1 MSNSYRIRT
10 QLGVDKSVKILLD
23 QDFEQL
29 EILSLK
35 ILSDQIYNRQ
45 CSDYGVIVGRISIN
59 NGFGLPNCKV
69 SIFIPLSE
77 QDENNPIIS
86 TLYPYKSLSS
96 VNEDGYRYNLLP
108 YTKSYSAHVPTGSFP
123 DREDALVDN
132 NVIEVYDKYYKFTTQ
147 TNDSGDYMLFGI
159 PLGSQTI
166 HVDIDLSDIGEFS
179 LSPQDLIRMGVAT
192 ESQVAGVSFKSSSNL
207 NSLPQIVS
215 FNRTIN
221 VDPFWGQPEVCS
233 IGITRT
239 DFDVSGEVN
248 IEITPTAI
256 FMGSIF
262 SSSDEQ
268 FQKSNCKSK
277 LKQGELCNLVAG
289 AGEILAIRQTISLD
303 NQGLPILEQ
312 FDLESGGQ
320 VIDENGTWLVDVPMN
335 LDYVFTNE
343 FGNRVLSNDSTIGIP
358 TRGKYRFKIK
368 WNQSPKLSEPIKRA
382 YFLVPNIREYGWD
395 SSGSSDPLQV
405 PNPNPNVFKSYAFS
419 LDWNDYV
426 DPQVAI
432 DCEDY
437 FYLMSYNKVYS
448 VSQLIDQYRSGYLQN
463 RIISI
468 KNILDETCESDN
480 VKFPTNDAAYRFDLV
495 YLLFIIL
502 LYIARPILYLLLIVS
517 HLLAGVLA
525 ALFIPFWRRIA
536 NLRLPNLSYPD
547 CDLCSCK
554 EGGEAT
560 GPAPSEFQVAVD
572 TELLRDGYLTP
583 LWSFSQY
590 NRPAGLWAGD
600 GNNFGQFGDYAINL
614 DGSYVG
620 STYPNTNPANYLTFS
635 EQLLVTGQ
643 PYNPGLPSP
652 STFAPQMQDIG
663 NNKKIFTTS
672 IPIFERLN
680 LFNLKSAYYDGGL
693 RKIWTLSNTW
703 EDYLNPQTNIDVR
716 NTYNPWGGGNR
727 IRVSFRP
734 TLNGYA
740 RTAGTT
746 LGDWLTT
753 GVNTPYHFD
762 NVMLLMVKPE
772 KLSEFTAGALVTFQS
787 SELSTDPNI
796 TGSTTNQF
804 GNNATTGITINQNN
818 NSINVDWARF
828 DGSGNNT
835 TTYQIDQGVDDAQYA
850 KYPMDIEYFQV
861 ITAMTIG
868 DIYGYDDIDLQQDSL
883 NSPPGLFWGN
893 FPGTLTHALFTR
905 INIVTMNNQ
914 NEFIRNNFSDG
925 DVGTYRIS
933 PALAFNNFAEQGLV
947 FLVRGVDPY
956 STRGEVEYDL
966 SGIIGGSVI
975 YNRIL
980 GNIVYPFYNPGGI
993 NPDYDGGKFII
1004 RGDNYKLNIPINGGI
1019 QNTRHNPNTDGF
1031 DPTTNQ
1037 YLYYQSYH
1045 YRPTIGGQNGFIPFN
1060 SKLPNYYSLLDKSTP
1075 WNYLTNSIGL
1085 NVTSNNSPTIPDPIP
1100 YLKLNRDYGSR
1111 NGNGVTPPFSTEEL
1125 QNAFQVEFRRI
1136 NGGDLLTRQRAILNG
1151 DEKIQHRSPNIFYR
1165 SYWSNQIVEGGSYMN
1180 QILCLNGIDP
1190 CNLGPNLNPND
1201 DRPKGVSYYYAPSY
1215 LLYNSNYNYTNT
1227 MVSSG
1232 RIVMRSDRLPTS
1244 TSYIQ
1249 DLENTFPLF
1258 SNPKFTVYFVS
1269 DDETSGVGVFG
1280 TSSTTEL
1287 GTPTFSSE
1295 LQNLDDQPP
1304 GISIL
1309 STFSCSKLVPLGC
1322 YESNNS
1328 EIDVIAPPNACYD
1341 NGLNQTPIMENGC
1354 YVLITVPVL
1363 SLVKD
1368 FQLLNEW
1375 TNRLQITFAACRNV
1389 WSHMFTNN
1397 WINGTLY
1404 AFSFKNDKRFNINNE
1419 PISVYC
1425 KDTIILH
1432 PTNNFYYR
1440 SSPYFL
1446 GNTSLSPRFVGAPP
1460 LNPLYK
1466 GNKKNLKF
1474 PTTIIDLGPKTNYTQ
1489 ELVFSNEFDGYVMDR
1504 LSETTYKDVSEILNL
1519 LIISRLVNLN
1529 FIQSL
1534 ISGGGANVTK
1544 YFDSRDDYK
1553 GFVDGDYA
1561 QMISISS
1568 ELGVVE
1574 FESSNYLP
1582 IPSGQDPI
1590 YFNDTNSNNAI
1601 FGIFFSSDSQTR
1613 DFISPKRNIINE
1625 LVDPS
1630 NNCAFDNFYVYSQE
1644 VPFYQW
1650 EINKNNNQYDN
1661 IFGNQS
1667 NTWYTNT
1674 IDDGSFFYKKYQS
1687 LNRLDV
1693 SSRYFRNTSTYSR
1706 DDKGYIYSY
1715 NSTTNEYNPDI
1726 NSWERNSSPDNTITV
1741 GSPFYFYFGLKKGK
1755 TAWDR
1760 FIKKWINFEN
1770 ITE

>member
-10 QLGVDKSVKILLD
+10 QVGVDKSVKILLD

-86 TLYPYKSLSS
+86 TLYPYKSLTS

-147 TNDSGDYMLFGI
+147 TNDSGDYMLFGV

-192 ESQVAGVSFKSSSNL
+192 ESQVAGVSFKSSNNL

-277 LKQGELCNLVAG
+277 IKQGELCNLVAG
-289 AGEILAIRQTISLD
+289 AGEILALRQTISLD
-303 NQGLPILEQ
+303 SQGLPILEQ
-312 FDLESGGQ
+312 YDLESGGQ

-343 FGNRVLSNDSTIGIP
+343 FGDRVLSNDPTIGIP
-358 TRGKYRFKIK
+358 TKGKYRFKIK

-395 SSGSSDPLQV
+395 SSGNSDPFQV
-405 PNPNPNVFKSYAFS
+405 PNPDPNVFKSYAFS

-480 VKFPTNDAAYRFDLV
+480 VKFPTNDAAYRFDLI

-517 HLLAGVLA
+517 HLLAGVMA
-525 ALFIPFWRRIA
+525 ALFIPYWRRIA

-547 CDLCSCK
+547 CDLCNCK

-560 GPAPSEFQVAVD
+560 GPTPSEFQVAVD
-572 TELLRDGYLTP
+572 TELLTNGYLTP

-590 NRPAGLWAGD
+590 TKPGFTWENDGYAPDDIIVNINDPALGYNA
-600 GNNFGQFGDYAINL
+600 AA
-614 DGSYVG
+614 SK
-620 STYPNTNPANYLTFS
+620 YLTFS

-652 STFAPQMQDIG
+652 NTFAPQMQDIG
-663 NNKKIFTTS
+663 NGKKIFTTS

-680 LFNLKSAYYDGGL
+680 LFNLKSAYFDGRIPKLWNDNGD
-693 RKIWTLSNTW
+693 RWYPDDNA
-703 EDYLNPQTNIDVR
+703 TNVR
-716 NTYNPWGGGNR
+716 DSYNPWGGGNR

-734 TLNGYA
+734 TLNGYP
-740 RTAGTT
+740 RTT
-746 LGDWLTT
+746 LPINDWYNT
-753 GVNTPYHFD
+753 GIYQPYHFD
-762 NVMLLMVKPE
+762 NVMLLMVRPE

-804 GNNATTGITINQNN
+804 GNNATIGITINQGNQ
-818 NSINVDWARF
+818 SINVDWAKF

-835 TTYQIDQGVDDAQYA
+835 TTYQIDQGVDDAQYS

-861 ITAMTIG
+861 ITGMTIG
-868 DIYGYDDIDLQQDSL
+868 DIYGYNIADLQQDDCCYP
-883 NSPPGLFWGN
+883 NSGD
-893 FPGTLTHALFTR
+893 PGTVNAPGSLRHALFTR
-905 INIVTMNNQ
+905 INIVTVKTDNTFVPNN
-914 NEFIRNNFSDG
+914 NSAE
-925 DVGTYRIS
+925 VGTYRIS
-933 PALAFNNFAEQGLV
+933 PALSFNNFAEQGLV

-966 SGIIGGSVI
+966 SGIINGSVI
-975 YNRIL
+975 NNRIL
-980 GNIVYPFYNPGGI
+980 GNLPDPLINPGGI
-993 NPDYDGGKFII
+993 DSDNRWII
-1004 RGDNYKLNIPINGGI
+1004 RGNNYKLNIPINGSI
-1019 QNTRHNPNTDGF
+1019 NNTRHVGNVDGF
-1031 DPTTNQ
+1031 DPATNQ
-1037 YLYYQSYH
+1037 YLYYPSYH
-1045 YRPTIGGQNGFIPFN
+1045 YQPTIGGQNGFISFN

-1075 WNYLTNSIGL
+1075 GQYLANSRAMWES
-1085 NVTSNNSPTIPDPIP
+1085 SNNSSTAPIIPIINPP
-1100 YLKLNRDYGSR
+1100 FLKLMRDYSAR
-1111 NGNGVTPPFSTEEL
+1111 NYTADGLPPTNTRRLF
-1125 QNAFQVEFRRI
+1125 NAFQVEFRDI
-1136 NGGDLLTRQRAILNG
+1136 TNPPNEFNQRAILNG
-1151 DEKIQHRSPNIFYR
+1151 DQKINIGQSWRSPNIFYR
-1165 SYWSNQIVEGGSYMN
+1165 SYWPNQVVEGGTYMN
-1180 QILCLNGIDP
+1180 QVLCLNGDGA
-1190 CNLGPNLNPND
+1190 CTLGPSLDPD
-1201 DRPKGVSYYYAPSY
+1201 DNKPKGVSYYYAPSY
-1215 LLYNSNYNYTNT
+1215 LLYNSPYDYSN
-1227 MVSSG
+1227 MVSAG

-1258 SNPKFTVYFVS
+1258 SNPKFTVYFVN
-1269 DDETSGVGVFG
+1269 DDETSGVGIFG
-1280 TSSTTEL
+1280 TSSATEL
-1287 GTPTFSSE
+1287 GTPTFSNS
-1295 LQNLDDQPP
+1295 LDTLDDQPS
-1304 GISIL
+1304 GITIL
-1309 STFSCSKLVPLGC
+1309 STFTCSGLVPLGC
-1322 YESNNS
+1322 YEGSTG
-1328 EIDVIAPPNACYD
+1328 EINVKPQTDTCYY
-1341 NGLNQTPIMENGC
+1341 NGINETPIMENGC

-1363 SLVKD
+1363 TLPRD
-1368 FQLLNEW
+1368 IQLLNQW

-1404 AFSFKNDKRFNINNE
+1404 AFAFKNDRRFDINNQ
-1419 PISVYC
+1419 PKSVYC

-1440 SSPYFL
+1440 SSPYFS
-1446 GNTSLSPRFVGAPP
+1446 GNIGLPPRFVGAPP
-1460 LNPLYK
+1460 RNSLYK

-1519 LIISRLVNLN
+1519 LIISRLVNLK
-1529 FIQSL
+1529 FIEAL
-1534 ISGGGANVTK
+1534 AGTGGVGVGS
-1544 YFDSRDDYK
+1544 YFDSRNDYL

-1574 FESSNYLP
+1574 FESSNYPP
-1582 IPSGQDPI
+1582 INPGQDPI

-1650 EINKNNNQYDN
+1650 EINTNQYPN
-1661 IFGNQS
+1661 IFGSQS
-1667 NTWYTNT
+1667 NTWYTDT
-1674 IDDGSFFYKKYQS
+1674 INNGSFFYKKYQS
-1687 LNRLDV
+1687 LDRLDV
-1693 SSRYFRNTSTYSR
+1693 SSRYFRTNTSTYSR

-1715 NSTTNEYNPDI
+1715 DSTTNEYNPDI
-1726 NSWERNSSPDNTITV
+1726 NSWEQNSPQDNKIIV